1 MHFPAYECT
10 ERIVWRSGSIE
21 GFYWDTVLSY
31 ANVKSLGWGM
41 SYANWKAWRDV
52 CKYWQT
58 WYRGRVDTFIRL
70 PKSGRLD
77 ELLKGFHGSGEME
90 VLSTRFS
97 NVTTDRESSYWSI
110 LTQDL
115 ILFRKRLIWSLSTL
129 SQIDKKDFY
138 KNFERKWKIL
148 VHDKNLLQYYIYK
161 YALKK
166 YWFSLIFKNI
176 IHFCEKLHLLESIR
190 EHFFRN
196 YRYCIVQIILYFNWN
211 VL

>member
-1 MHFPAYECT
+1 MLRGRTIWKSQYFRKINSEKQNTSYILDKDHFRACSFDSTGMSVFFLRICFVIYRWRLHAKCFMHFPAYECT

-21 GFYWDTVLSY
+21 VFYWDTVLSY

-58 WYRGRVDTFIRL
+58 WYRGRVDTFIRR

-129 SQIDKKDFY
+129 ANWQEKFLEE
-138 KNFERKWKIL
+138 FRT
-148 VHDKNLLQYYIYK
+148 NL
-161 YALKK
+161 
-166 YWFSLIFKNI
+166 
-176 IHFCEKLHLLESIR
+176 IR
-190 EHFFRN
+190 
-196 YRYCIVQIILYFNWN
+196 
-211 VL
+211 